1 MMRDA
6 RCVALVLLLPTVL
19 LVQATALSAGSTPK
33 APLHV
38 YARTIEIDDRA
49 GTALY
54 RGEVSMTDGAL
65 TLKADTV
72 EATMREGELE
82 LFKAV
87 GRPVEIEHRSPDT
100 GEVTR
105 AKSARVIYHA
115 ISEKLD
121 MYGDVRFFQ
130 AGSELR
136 CAELHYD
143 LQTDRLLAQGGGRD
157 GRCYVLVQPKD
168 KDAGNAKR

>member
-1 MMRDA
+1 MNA
-6 RCVALVLLLPTVL
+6 RAAFVLFLATLVFAQGAAL
-19 LVQATALSAGSTPK
+19 AAGSATK
-33 APLHV
+33 APLRV

-49 GTALY
+49 GTASY
-54 RGEVSMTDGAL
+54 RGEVSMTDGTL
-65 TLKADTV
+65 TLKADSV

-87 GRPVEIEHRSPDT
+87 GKPVEIEHRSPDT
-100 GEVTR
+100 GEVLR
-105 AKSARVIYHA
+105 AKSARAVYHA

-121 MYGDVRFFQ
+121 MYGDVRLFQ
-130 AGSELR
+130 QGSELR

-143 LQTDRLLAQGGGRD
+143 LQTQRLIAQGGEPE

-168 KDAGNAKR
+168 KDAGSAKR